1 MQEFIFNIIKQN
13 AVDIVWIII
22 LFFFGK
28 LVLKLIVRRLTQIVD
43 DGNDA
48 HISQKE
54 QRAKTLGDIIVSI
67 GNIII
72 YAIILFMILNLFG
85 VDIRPI
91 LAGAGVIGLAIGF
104 GAQSLV
110 KDFVSGLFILVENQ
124 YGIGDKVKIG
134 SSEGLVI
141 RISMRS
147 TVLKDEEGKG
157 FADEEYLLYLSNGE
171 IRRGRLDRNGYKK
184 EEKLPPA
191 KTLPLRMT
199 GHSSLITNSVY
210 SWSVSCNGSR
220 TPSG

>member
-1 MQEFIFNIIKQN
+1 MQEFIVDIIKQN

-22 LFFFGK
+22 LFFLGK
-28 LVLKLIVRRLTQIVD
+28 VVLKIVVKRLAQVVD
-43 DGNDA
+43 DGDDK

-54 QRAKTLGDIIVSI
+54 KRAETLGRIIVSI

-91 LAGAGVIGLAIGF
+91 LAGAGVIGLAVGF

-134 SSEGLVI
+134 SSEGKVI
-141 RISMRS
+141 KITMRS
-147 TVLKDEEGKG
+147 TVLKDEEGKI
-157 FADEEYLLYLSNGE
+157 YYISNGS
-171 IRRGRLDRNGYKK
+171 IKDVIN
-184 EEKLPPA
+184 
-191 KTLPLRMT
+191 M
-199 GHSSLITNSVY
+199 SQ
-210 SWSVSCNGSR
+210 
-220 TPSG
+220 